1 MAGKYVEMEQ
11 ENDHMTQ
18 TSKISF
24 SNLPI
29 FWNFIP
35 LIMQNHMQKL
45 LYTKEFSVK
54 LQRYSLYKLILTH

>member
-24 SNLPI
+24 LNLLI

-45 LYTKEFSVK
+45 LYTKAFSVK
-54 LQRYSLYKLILTH
+54 LQR